1 MCNCK
6 LKTRSKTRSLIMKK
20 RERARYKSS
29 LPTNWLLFNANM
41 KPLFQTPIPFS
52 ISCSHPLPSATPV
65 DLDFLAAGPLRGP
78 PFAGMAMHAVYG
90 ISGRGHWRATII
102 RTPDN
107 NSLTGGA
114 PSNLHRGGYLG
125 RYNLVSR
132 GVCPVTGRVG
142 ARFFFS
148 FLCTRLYT
156 RER

>member
-65 DLDFLAAGPLRGP
+65 DLIFLAAGPLRGP

-90 ISGRGHWRATII
+90 ISGRGNWRATIVHA
-102 RTPDN
+102 PDN
-107 NSLTGGA
+107 NSQRVNIRALYDSAQAVDSYWARATANAGKRRLAQARLTR
-114 PSNLHRGGYLG
+114 S
-125 RYNLVSR
+125 S
-132 GVCPVTGRVG
+132 
-142 ARFFFS
+142 
-148 FLCTRLYT
+148 
-156 RER
+156 